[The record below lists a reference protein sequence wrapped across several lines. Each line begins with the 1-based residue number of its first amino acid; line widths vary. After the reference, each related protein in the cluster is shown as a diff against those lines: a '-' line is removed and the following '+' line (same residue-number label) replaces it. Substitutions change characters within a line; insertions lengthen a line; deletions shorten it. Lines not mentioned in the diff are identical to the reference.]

1 VFILVITVIVLR
13 SSRYWV
19 YYETDRDRNK

>member
-1 VFILVITVIVLR
+1 VIIGVITAIAFL

-19 YYETDRDRNK
+19 YYEDEAR